1 MSIRKW
7 LAGLRLISLILAF
20 VAVLVAGVATPASS
34 ETILFGPT
42 PYLSEADSPFDLS
55 QPSFWLETFEDGLL
69 NTPGVTHVNGAV
81 RGPSD
86 LTDSVDGDT
95 GAIDGNGND
104 AHSFLVRPGSLGVT
118 FLFDA
123 QTLGGLPMYA
133 GIVST
138 DGYGFDGNPANTVEF
153 FDGNG
158 SLIATLD
165 DPIQNRNVN
174 TTDDDRFLGIFH
186 SGGVSK
192 IRVSNLG
199 TGNQGLEVDHLQY
212 GAPVPAP
219 STLVGLVSM
228 AAMGLVIVLRRR
240 KWAT

>member
-1 MSIRKW
+1 
-7 LAGLRLISLILAF
+7 LTVGF
-20 VAVLVAGVATPASS
+20 AVLVVLVGRVVTSTSSAAT
-34 ETILFGPT
+34 LFGPT

-55 QPSFWLETFEDGLL
+55 QPSFWLEDFEDGLL
-69 NTPGVTHVNGAV
+69 NTPGVTHINGAV
-81 RGPSD
+81 RGPSG

-123 QTLGGLPMYA
+123 QALSGLPMYV

-138 DGYGFDGNPANTVEF
+138 DGHGLDGNPANTVEF
-153 FDGNG
+153 FDENG
-158 SLIATLD
+158 LSIATLD
-165 DPIQNRNVN
+165 DPIQNQDVN

-186 SGGVSK
+186 SGGISK

-199 TGNQGLEVDHLQY
+199 TGNRGLEVDHLQY
-212 GAPVPAP
+212 GAPVPEP
-219 STLVGLVSM
+219 STLVLLSM
-228 AAMGLVIVLRRR
+228 GTLALLAYAWRRR
-240 KWAT
+240 